1 MSNRIQMTEEQAR
14 ELFSHVCI
22 DISDFPKDKNTDNIF
37 MMNQTIR
44 ELKRYGYII
53 KSELQQKVEEAEQL
67 WQEMKSNGWN
77 FTPFEQNMYNII
89 QLLKQSHPEFKK

>member
-1 MSNRIQMTEEQAR
+1 MERIQMTEEQFIQMYR
-14 ELFSHVCI
+14 NCGRGMIGSQNYEDWRLNMI
-22 DISDFPKDKNTDNIF
+22 K
-37 MMNQTIR
+37 
-44 ELKRYGYII
+44 YGYIR

-89 QLLKQSHPEFKK
+89 QLLKQSHPEFNEE